1 MNEIM
6 RVIVFLNPP
15 PFMKGYVFIVPKFPL
30 ARQANKS
37 ADNLLEQGIMT
48 LMGKLTQTEKMAN

>member
-6 RVIVFLNPP
+6 RVIVFLESPSLHEE
-15 PFMKGYVFIVPKFPL
+15 GYVFIVPKFPL

-48 LMGKLTQTEKMAN
+48 LMGKLAD